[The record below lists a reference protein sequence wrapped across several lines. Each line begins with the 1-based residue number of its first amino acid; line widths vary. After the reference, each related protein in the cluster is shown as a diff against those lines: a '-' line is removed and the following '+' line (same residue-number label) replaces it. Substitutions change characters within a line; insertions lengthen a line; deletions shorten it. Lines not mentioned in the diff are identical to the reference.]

1 MPDWVYVSGEN
12 GLWVFVLLTVI
23 LGGSAAWVTGKAIA
37 STWRPFWQV
46 PFYALLLTGCVRFL
60 HYGLWDEPL
69 FPPQNWAVD
78 YLVLLS
84 CAVLGYKRMRAVQLS
99 TQYFWLFAPA
109 GPLGWR
115 RKPASVQQAS
125 ETR

>member
-1 MPDWVYVSGEN
+1 MPEWIYVSGEN

-37 STWRPFWQV
+37 NTWRPFWQV
-46 PFYALLLTGCVRFL
+46 PFYALLLTASVRFL

-69 FPPQNWAVD
+69 FAPQNWAVD
-78 YLVLLS
+78 YLVLVTAAL
-84 CAVLGYKRMRAVQLS
+84 LGHRRMRAIQLS
-99 TQYFWLFAPA
+99 SQYSWLFAPA

-115 RKPASVQQAS
+115 QRQRPDGQVS
-125 ETR
+125 ETG